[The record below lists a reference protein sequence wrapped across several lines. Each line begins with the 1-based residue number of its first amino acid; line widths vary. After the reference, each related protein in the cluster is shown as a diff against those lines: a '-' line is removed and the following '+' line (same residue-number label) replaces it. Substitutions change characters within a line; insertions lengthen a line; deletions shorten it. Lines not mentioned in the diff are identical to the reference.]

1 MKVFS
6 QGSFSS
12 LVLALAVICSLS
24 GCFAGKTDTSS
35 LLSAEGGM
43 PFVNGVK
50 KASFYQ
56 LETKKWQTALK
67 KTADPQKK
75 AEVHLHLAALSL
87 AQDNPRKD
95 YHTGYVELT
104 KAATIWPDL
113 TGNLEITS
121 WLELL
126 NHLEEEDQKA
136 KKDIA
141 VLESTVARTK
151 DQNATQRQELV
162 KLRETLDSLTKL
174 ELSVERKRRSL
185 R

>member
-1 MKVFS
+1 
-6 QGSFSS
+6 
-12 LVLALAVICSLS
+12 
-24 GCFAGKTDTSS
+24 
-35 LLSAEGGM
+35 
-43 PFVNGVK
+43 
-50 KASFYQ
+50 
-56 LETKKWQTALK
+56 
-67 KTADPQKK
+67 
-75 AEVHLHLAALSL
+75 
-87 AQDNPRKD
+87 
-95 YHTGYVELT
+95 
-104 KAATIWPDL
+104 
-113 TGNLEITS
+113 
-121 WLELL
+121 L